1 MADRFMKGTLILT
14 AAGLMVKILGSVN
27 RILLSRLLGG
37 EGIGLYQIAYPLFLI
52 LVALSSA
59 GIPAAVSIMVSH
71 RAALQDRA
79 GARKIL
85 GTTAALMAVLG
96 LGFALLAW
104 NLVPW
109 LLDSHLVKDA
119 RACYAML
126 ALVPAIGL
134 SIPIACFRGYFQG
147 FQEMVPTG
155 ASQIVEQFTRVV
167 CMLAFAYLLLPKGLE
182 YGAAGA
188 SLGALPGAVTC
199 LGMLL
204 WFYYRQQKQWERQPA
219 KSLAGSPLSAGT
231 IAKNLAALALPVTCA
246 NLMVPVVSGIEI
258 VLVPERLLAAGFTV
272 AASTRALGYLSGMA
286 MPLVN
291 MGTIPTNSL
300 AQSVVPAIAQAKALG
315 QQETIGSQTARAL
328 RFFLLLNLPAAVGVY
343 VLGTPIA
350 RLLYGTIHAG
360 PVVTALAPAIL
371 FLGLHQVTTA
381 VLQGLGHTRVPMCNM
396 LLSLIVKIGLLW
408 VLTAE
413 PAYNIRGA
421 AWATDAN
428 LALAGL
434 LNLLFLFRRYP
445 IRYPLG
451 SLLRPMLASAIM
463 GTAVWGVYRAASIRG
478 LPFVPVTMGT
488 VALGALVYLLGL
500 LLTGELTRGDL
511 DALRRRR
518 KSHERTS

>member
-59 GIPAAVSIMVSH
+59 GIPAAVSILVSR

-79 GARKIL
+79 GARRIL
-85 GTTAALMAVLG
+85 WTTAALMAILG
-96 LGFALLAW
+96 LVFALLAW

-109 LLDSHLVKDA
+109 LVDSQIVKDGRA
-119 RACYAML
+119 RYAML

-155 ASQIVEQFTRVV
+155 ASQIMEQFTRVV
-167 CMLAFAYLLLPKGLE
+167 CMLAFAWLLLPRGLE
-182 YGAAGA
+182 FGAAGA

-199 LGMLL
+199 LALL
-204 WFYYRQQKQWERQPA
+204 FWFYYRQQRVWTRQPVA
-219 KSLAGSPLSAGT
+219 AACQERFSAAR
-231 IAKNLAALALPVTCA
+231 IAKELALLALPVTCA
-246 NLMVPVVSGIEI
+246 NLMVPVVSGLEI
-258 VLVPERLLAAGFTV
+258 ILVPDRLLAAGFTV
-272 AASTRALGYLSGMA
+272 AASTTALGYLSGMA

-300 AQSVVPAIAQAKALG
+300 AQSVVPAVAEAKALDKPD
-315 QQETIGSQTARAL
+315 IISSQTVRAL
-328 RFFLLLNLPAAVGVY
+328 RFFLLLNLPAAVGVF

-350 RLLYGTIHAG
+350 RLLYGTVHAG

-381 VLQGLGHTRVPMCNM
+381 LLQGLGHTRVPMLNM
-396 LLSLIVKIGLLW
+396 LLSLVVKVGLLW
-408 VLTAE
+408 VLTAD
-413 PAYNIRGA
+413 PRFNIRGA

-428 LALAGL
+428 LALAGTA
-434 LNLLFLFRRYP
+434 NLLYLFRHYA
-445 IRYPLG
+445 IRFPLR
-451 SLLRPMLASAIM
+451 SLLRPVLASGLM
-463 GTAVWGVYRAASIRG
+463 GALVAAAHGLLSARA
-478 LPFVPVTMGT
+478 LPFVPVTLGL
-488 VALGALVYLLGL
+488 VAFGGLVYVLCLA
-500 LLTGELTRGDL
+500 LTGEIRREDL
-511 DALRRRR
+511 QALKRRRR
-518 KSHERTS
+518 

>member
-59 GIPAAVSIMVSH
+59 GIPAAVSILVSH
-71 RAALQDRA
+71 RAALRDRA
-79 GARKIL
+79 GARRIL
-85 GTTAALMAVLG
+85 GTSVALMAAMG
-96 LGFALLAW
+96 LFFALFAW

-109 LLDSHLVKDA
+109 LMENHIVKDA
-119 RACYAML
+119 RARYAML

-155 ASQIVEQFTRVV
+155 ASQIMEQFTRVV
-167 CMLAFAYLLLPKGLE
+167 CMLAFAWLLLPRGLE
-182 YGAAGA
+182 FGAAGA
-188 SLGALPGAVTC
+188 SLGALPGAITC
-199 LGMLL
+199 LALLL
-204 WFYYRQQKQWERQPA
+204 WFYYRQQKAWNRRPEAATLQPVPTVMQVARQ
-219 KSLAGSPLSAGT
+219 
-231 IAKNLAALALPVTCA
+231 LAALALPVTCA

-258 VLVPERLLAAGFTV
+258 ILVPDRLLAAGFTV
-272 AASTRALGYLSGMA
+272 AASTTALGYLSGMA

-300 AQSVVPAIAQAKALG
+300 AQSVVPAVAEAKALK
-315 QQETIGSQTARAL
+315 QPDVISSQTIRAL
-328 RFFLLLNLPAAVGVY
+328 RFFLLLNLPAAVGVF

-350 RLLYGTIHAG
+350 RLLYGTVHAG

-381 VLQGLGHTRVPMCNM
+381 LLQGLGHTRVPMLNM
-396 LLSLIVKIGLLW
+396 LLSLVVKIGLLW
-408 VLTAE
+408 LLTAD
-413 PAYNIRGA
+413 PRFNIRGA

-428 LALAGL
+428 LALAGT
-434 LNLLFLFRRYP
+434 LNLVFLFRHYP
-445 IRYPLG
+445 IRYPIR
-451 SLLRPMLASAIM
+451 SLLRTALASGLM
-463 GTAVWGVYRAASIRG
+463 GVVVALVHSLGSKT
-478 LPFVPVTMGT
+478 LPFVPFTLGL
-488 VALGALVYLLGL
+488 VALGGLVYVACLAV
-500 LLTGELTRGDL
+500 TGEIRREDL
-511 DALRRRR
+511 QALKRRRR
-518 KSHERTS
+518 